1 MSTIELFQS
10 CLVVSNI
17 QINQVFF
24 YFWHTYLVYYIYVS
38 KYQKKIASMLA
49 ISVFLR
55 KNNIAINGL
64 TRFFLLLNNYF
75 LCPNLE
81 KGVALFVGSVKSTFP
96 LHFGSETS
104 KTWEK
109 TSENVWFSSGSEKIT
124 FSRVFSHV
132 LQVSDPKWN
141 GTSWFYTTANI
152 GYSLNK
158 N

>member
-1 MSTIELFQS
+1 MKNTYS
-10 CLVVSNI
+10 CGNLVMG
-17 QINQVFF
+17 
-24 YFWHTYLVYYIYVS
+24 L
-38 KYQKKIASMLA
+38 
-49 ISVFLR
+49 SVFSLFLEFPWTDPAQ
-55 KNNIAINGL
+55 ISSSFVFPLSGL
-64 TRFFLLLNNYF
+64 VNNYF